1 MHTSLG
7 KLSSTKSNHPSL
19 HWKKSDQD
27 QENCTLYVYNLNEE
41 VTTRQLES
49 IFENFGPLKRVHS
62 FHATYSMI
70 TFHYKKDAVM
80 ALTQLNGTKLQERT
94 MRITI
99 AHNKEKVWLNQSKHK
114 AKKQKQE
121 RNDFQSDDNKRQL
134 SVKVSPQNYKE
145 KSKEKVGIQETD
157 EMWEEEKEFDIDKKE
172 MEDDQDNEETQLK
185 IIDDAMDYF
194 DQHFCMVHPQEESVE
209 KIEIH
214 QPTTPTRDT
223 MNAWCTNCGNVL
235 PSKEIF
241 EHHKCDSTQTSSS
254 VSSTTFNEFDNVT
267 YQNSYKKEKEKDE
280 RRQEFNNNALQI
292 FAMSKVSISPY
303 TESSVR
309 VELIQTTSSDI
320 NPLSEV
326 DGIIIMTG
334 GLSPYPQIQDGIYQ
348 VTNSSLT
355 IIIKNNSNK
364 DMIIKRHEI
373 IRGVDVHTWKFVR
386 KSMSKQ
392 EGISIDMDHF
402 NLNHWHLEA
411 KAFKNRNE
419 EEEKLEQLKYNN
431 N

>member
-1 MHTSLG
+1 MPEENEG
-7 KLSSTKSNHPSL
+7 
-19 HWKKSDQD
+19 
-27 QENCTLYVYNLNEE
+27 QEPEENE
-41 VTTRQLES
+41 
-49 IFENFGPLKRVHS
+49 G
-62 FHATYSMI
+62 
-70 TFHYKKDAVM
+70 
-80 ALTQLNGTKLQERT
+80 QEP
-94 MRITI
+94 
-99 AHNKEKVWLNQSKHK
+99 E
-114 AKKQKQE
+114 
-121 RNDFQSDDNKRQL
+121 
-134 SVKVSPQNYKE
+134 
-145 KSKEKVGIQETD
+145 
-157 EMWEEEKEFDIDKKE
+157 E

-194 DQHFCMVHPQEESVE
+194 DQHFCMVHPQEESV
-209 KIEIH
+209 KKFEIH
-214 QPTTPTRDT
+214 QPTTPTLDT
-223 MNAWCTNCGNVL
+223 MNAWCTNSGNVL

-254 VSSTTFNEFDNVT
+254 VSSTTFNEFDNVA
-267 YQNSYKKEKEKDE
+267 YQKSYKKEEEKEE

-292 FAMSKVSISPY
+292 FAISKVSISPY
-303 TESSVR
+303 TESSVK

-355 IIIKNNSNK
+355 IIIKNNSNE